1 MSDESEVRRM
11 TSVAVNLVPEGA
23 QLTGELQAQGPHH
36 LGINGIFSGCI
47 DLRAGGRLTVGPTG
61 TVHIESLDVDSILIL
76 GKVDGVVRA
85 RVIELGPTAQVTGQL
100 EYTEGFDCKR
110 GAKIRAQLTGPAFA
124 L

>member
-23 QLTGELQAQGPHH
+23 ELTGELQAQGPHH
-36 LGINGIFSGCI
+36 LGINGKFSGRI

-61 TVHIESLDVDSILIL
+61 TVHSESLEVDSILIL